1 MPTLL
6 PAPRRKT
13 TPRPAADLPRF
24 IHSPA
29 FDEPG
34 AAAVFDPHE
43 CLDSPP
49 EYSLGHMPDAITRDF
64 SARMHYAAYR
74 MQTAR
79 PRDLPAWERA
89 YRGLRDRIILG
100 NQKLV
105 YKAVRSR
112 KAWQLRAD
120 DLSGDGFVVMIAAT
134 ERYNPWMGIRFSTYA
149 YTCLIRA
156 LVRQSRKQI
165 TFERRCQVQAE
176 LPEEARPPKAV
187 KPAKPSPAIDPLERL
202 LGADHPLLTEREK
215 QILQLRFGLGGT
227 DGQMKLESIGS
238 RLGLSKER
246 IRQLQ
251 TGAISKLR
259 EAFALRDAV

>member
-6 PAPRRKT
+6 PAPRPK
-13 TPRPAADLPRF
+13 PRPTAVVTLPRF
-24 IHSPA
+24 IHHDS
-29 FDEPG
+29 FDEPD
-34 AAAVFDPHE
+34 AAVVYDSGE
-43 CLDSPP
+43 CLESPP
-49 EYSLGHMPDAITRDF
+49 DYPIGHMPDAVTRDF

-79 PRDLPAWERA
+79 PRNLPALERA

-134 ERYNPWMGIRFSTYA
+134 ERYNPWIGIRFSTYA

-156 LVRQSRKQI
+156 LVRQSRKQS
-165 TFERRCQVQAE
+165 TFERRFQVQPE
-176 LPEEARPPKAV
+176 LPEEARSPKAV
-187 KPAKPSPAIDPLERL
+187 KPGKPSPAVDPLERL

-215 QILQLRFGLGGT
+215 VILRLRFGLGGM
-227 DGQMKLESIGS
+227 DGQMKLETIGT

-251 TGAISKLR
+251 TGAILKLR
-259 EAFALRDAV
+259 EAFAQRETL

>member
-13 TPRPAADLPRF
+13 RPAANLPRF
-24 IHSPA
+24 IHHDS
-29 FDEPG
+29 F
-34 AAAVFDPHE
+34 AAPDAAGVYDPHA

-49 EYSLGHMPDAITRDF
+49 DYPIGHMPDAITRDF

-156 LVRQSRKQI
+156 PGPPVPQADHVRAAVPG
-165 TFERRCQVQAE
+165 FQAD

-187 KPAKPSPAIDPLERL
+187 KPAKPSPAVDPLERL
-202 LGADHPLLTEREK
+202 LGADHPLLSEREK
-215 QILQLRFGLGGT
+215 VILRLRFGLGGM
-227 DGQMKLESIGS
+227 DGQMKLETIGTQ
-238 RLGLSKER
+238 LGLSKER

-251 TGAISKLR
+251 TGAIVKLR
-259 EAFALRDAV
+259 EAFAQREAM